1 MIKYVG
7 EYEDITEYVVHDK
20 WHTIKCYSVND
31 PIIVRYEKFR
41 DFFLKKKVGRI
52 RSVQIQYIPRGF

>member
-7 EYEDITEYVVHDK
+7 EYEDSTEYVIHHK
-20 WHTIKCYSVND
+20 GNIIKCYSVTD

-41 DFFLKKKVGRI
+41 DFFLMKKVGRI
-52 RSVQIQYIPRGF
+52 KSVQIQYIPRGF